1 MELDEGMRNSTRI
14 RVVDLV
20 SELDELRNACTEH
33 VLHIAAR
40 YLRFV
45 LCGSWFDVDGYFG
58 VHVCAPQLCFTIC

>member
-1 MELDEGMRNSTRI
+1 MRNSTRI

-45 LCGSWFDVDGYFG
+45 LCGSWFDVYMSYMYTAHSTAVFHHLLTD
-58 VHVCAPQLCFTIC
+58 L